1 MMPKMSAEQL
11 PELVDGGLVH
21 LYRRRE
27 SDVAE
32 LWEAIHASAAEL
44 GGFLSWAAHGPPSM
58 QDLEQRIVDVD
69 EKFESG
75 AEFEFVLREST
86 TGDLVGEAGGEF
98 RNERTVE
105 LGYWVRT
112 DRTGR
117 GYATSAAAALTG
129 AVFDAFS
136 RVERVELRMDKGNTR
151 SEAVARH
158 LGWPLLG
165 EERFDS
171 EPFGGQ
177 TGEGYIF
184 GVTRE
189 HWDR

>member
-1 MMPKMSAEQL
+1 
-11 PELVDGGLVH
+11 VR
-21 LYRRRE
+21 LYRRRT
-27 SDVAE
+27 SDLAE

-58 QDLEQRIVDVD
+58 QDLEQRVIELDAG
-69 EKFESG
+69 FESG
-75 AEFEFVLREST
+75 VVFEFVMRESA

-129 AVFDAFS
+129 AVFGRFS
-136 RVERVELRMDKGNTR
+136 MVERVELRMDKGNMR
-151 SEAVARH
+151 SAAVARR
-158 LGWPLLG
+158 LGLSLLG

-177 TGEGYIF
+177 TGAGYIF
-184 GVTRE
+184 GMTRE
-189 HWDR
+189 RWDR